1 MGKSLGAYKIEK
13 SSSSD
18 FTNIKWTQK
27 NSVDTD
33 KTKNKKKKSRNT
45 SPTNIIYSQKTK
57 KVQSPSEKVFKVD
70 ENDGTEKLK
79 NSKKKDD
86 KKFQN
91 SSVSNSKIKPGFK
104 RPGR

>member
-18 FTNIKWTQK
+18 LKNIKWTQK

-33 KTKNKKKKSRNT
+33 KIKNKKKKLRNT
-45 SPTNIIYSQKTK
+45 SPTNIIYAQNTK
-57 KVQSPSEKVFKVD
+57 KTQSPSEKVFKVD
-70 ENDGTEKLK
+70 EDDGTEKLK
-79 NSKKKDD
+79 NSKKKID

-91 SSVSNSKIKPGFK
+91 SSVSNSKIKQGFK